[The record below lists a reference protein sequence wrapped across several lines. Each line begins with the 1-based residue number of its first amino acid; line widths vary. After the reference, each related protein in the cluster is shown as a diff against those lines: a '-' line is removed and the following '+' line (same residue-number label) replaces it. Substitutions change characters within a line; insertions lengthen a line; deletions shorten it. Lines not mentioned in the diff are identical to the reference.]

1 MGEVA
6 PVGDGDGAAM
16 RRAVRRLSLGAAT
29 EDERA
34 EAAGEVGRLAR
45 SDERTKRA
53 LPELGVVPPLVSM
66 LADAAAGAGARLAA
80 ARALLEL
87 ARGTHRNKVHI
98 VKAGLLKK
106 LPRLMDLST
115 SHDLALLLLSVSSLA
130 NTDFPLSTADLLP
143 FLVATLGAADV
154 PADTRLAC
162 LAALRDLSAKLE
174 HVRAV
179 VTSGAVR
186 ALLALSLLERT
197 ETTAA
202 EAALGVLA
210 DVASASAAG
219 RREMA
224 EDEEAPRA
232 LVEAMA
238 RHESA
243 GCQEHATYLVM
254 ALAHGGGGGRALR
267 WRMRQL
273 GAVQALLEVSLLG
286 SPLARSRAAKI
297 LQWFKDDGQDRIRAH
312 SGPRMEAAASQPCHG
327 NDGGANGTKAC
338 RSAVDR
344 IVKQSL
350 DMNMRSI
357 MRRATAS
364 VDMTNAKQLVASSS
378 SKSLPC

>member
-1 MGEVA
+1 ML
-6 PVGDGDGAAM
+6 
-16 RRAVRRLSLGAAT
+16 LSSFGF
-29 EDERA
+29 
-34 EAAGEVGRLAR
+34 
-45 SDERTKRA
+45 
-53 LPELGVVPPLVSM
+53 
-66 LADAAAGAGARLAA
+66 
-80 ARALLEL
+80 
-87 ARGTHRNKVHI
+87 RNKVHI

-106 LPRLMDLST
+106 LPRLTDLSG
-115 SHDLALLLLSVSSLA
+115 SHNLALLLLSVSSLA
-130 NTDFPLSTADLLP
+130 NTDFPLSTAELLP
-143 FLVATLGAADV
+143 FIVGTLSAADV

-162 LAALRDLSAKLE
+162 LAALRNLSAKLE

-186 ALLALSLLERT
+186 ALLALSLMERT

-210 DVASASAAG
+210 DVAAASSAG

-224 EDEEAPRA
+224 EEEEAPRA

-254 ALAHGGGGGRALR
+254 ALAHGGGGRALR

-273 GAVQALLEVSLLG
+273 GAVQALLEASLLG

-312 SGPRMEAAASQPCHG
+312 SGPRMEATPPQPCHG
-327 NDGGANGTKAC
+327 TDGTKAC

>member
-1 MGEVA
+1 MGEV
-6 PVGDGDGAAM
+6 GGGDGAAM

-29 EDERA
+29 EGEWA

-66 LADAAAGAGARLAA
+66 LADAGAGAGARLAA

-106 LPRLMDLST
+106 LPRLMDLSG

-143 FLVATLGAADV
+143 FLVATLTPTDV

-162 LAALRDLSAKLE
+162 LAALRNLSAKLE

-186 ALLALSLLERT
+186 ALLAPSLLERT
-197 ETTAA
+197 EAVA

-210 DVASASAAG
+210 DVAAASAAG

-254 ALAHGGGGGRALR
+254 ALAHGGGGGGRALLR
-267 WRMRQL
+267 RMRPL

-312 SGPRMEAAASQPCHG
+312 SGPRMEAAAPPACHG
-327 NDGGANGTKAC
+327 NDGGADGTRAC